1 MFKKQPQDLKKSIA
15 EHLRWSGIETPL
27 KQKRLIDSWPAVVG
41 EGINSYTE
49 NLFIKNQTLMVKLSS
64 PALRSDLNM
73 MKSRLVGKLNQR
85 VGSQI
90 ITDIRFY

>member
-1 MFKKQPQDLKKSIA
+1 MA
-15 EHLRWSGIETPL
+15 RCG
-27 KQKRLIDSWPAVVG
+27 G